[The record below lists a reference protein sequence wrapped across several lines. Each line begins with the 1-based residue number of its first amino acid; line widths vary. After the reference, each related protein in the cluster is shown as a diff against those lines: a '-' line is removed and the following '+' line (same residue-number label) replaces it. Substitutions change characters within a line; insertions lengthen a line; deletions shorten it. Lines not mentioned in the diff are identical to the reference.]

1 MQRALGV
8 GDSEDLEEHELL
20 EAIARR
26 GGTLVVLRVWGSSVS
41 APLLAV
47 CRRDGTLVSASKNGP
62 RRMTATS
69 LSDELKSD
77 AEAVAVFEAASDSL
91 YLPLSPC
98 ISLSFLSPSISLYL
112 PLPQAARRVKRAKAE
127 ADLQVRDRTRSRE
140 IARDRTRSHRG
151 RGQSS
156 PHPINATERAC

>member
-62 RRMTATS
+62 PRMTATS

-98 ISLSFLSPSISLYL
+98 ISLYLPVSPCISLYL
-112 PLPQAARRVKRAKAE
+112 PLAAREVPGDRGGRAAHQPLRPLLRHGLRVRRRPLPLGA
-127 ADLQVRDRTRSRE
+127 S
-140 IARDRTRSHRG
+140 
-151 RGQSS
+151 
-156 PHPINATERAC
+156 

>member
-1 MQRALGV
+1 MQRAPGV

-26 GGTLVVLRVWGSSVS
+26 DGTLVVLRVWGSSVS

-62 RRMTATS
+62 PRMTATS

-91 YLPLSPC
+91 YVPLSPC
-98 ISLSFLSPSISLYL
+98 ISLFPSISLYL

-127 ADLQVRDRTRSRE
+127 ADLQVRDRARSHE
-140 IARDRTRSHRG
+140 IARDRTEAEADVQASKEG
-151 RGQSS
+151 
-156 PHPINATERAC
+156 ER